1 MNTVL
6 TVALLAIA
14 QPTAPPVAK
23 ESLGPPRAK
32 VAQQNYEEVRD
43 AAVAANRP
51 MVVFIK
57 CESRNIGGAICVR
70 NDSLPTEYPCIAVC
84 TPDGRGSMIWRTTLS
99 PDATD
104 AQVRRELQVSLPRV
118 PFQFLKQLRSQR
130 AESRIAD
137 DDQLLRQLP
146 WLASGIK
153 YNRAEKI
160 QSLATTGIGG
170 RDHHT
175 VESLSRDILED
186 KWNVPGGLE
195 RSTDWQSTLYKSHEI
210 EPSVLMI
217 PVLNSSQDYQ
227 YELGYHR
234 SYPDGFWTADVLTRG
249 GKPFEVRVRE
259 KYDGAWESY
268 VAFRDPDNYPDGY
281 VPLSTS
287 KCMECHA
294 QAGHG
299 KYSGQSVP
307 GSDTVLSDPF
317 PEIERGFSGSLGVRR
332 TPIANARGFFQSLV
346 HDRKPQPEPAQYELQ
361 YAEPQ
366 FFSQPF
372 QEFGGRSFR
381 RR

>member
-6 TVALLAIA
+6 TVALLVIA

-32 VAQQNYEEVRD
+32 VARQNYEEVRD
-43 AAVAANRP
+43 AAIAANRP

-57 CESRNIGGAICVR
+57 CESRNIGGAVCVR
-70 NDSLPTEYPCIAVC
+70 NDSLPTDYPCIAIC
-84 TPDGRGSMIWRTTLS
+84 TPDGRGNMIWRTTLS

-118 PFQFLKQLRSQR
+118 PFQSLKQLRSQR
-130 AESRIAD
+130 AESRTAD

-153 YNRAEKI
+153 YNRAERI
-160 QSLATTGIGG
+160 QSLSTSNNQ
-170 RDHHT
+170 HY
-175 VESLSRDILED
+175 VESFDRAVLED

-195 RSTDWQSTLYKSHEI
+195 RSTDWQSTLYKSHEV

-268 VAFRDPDNYPDGY
+268 VVFRDPDNYPAGY
-281 VPLSTS
+281 APVPTS
-287 KCMECHA
+287 KCMDCHRE
-294 QAGHG
+294 AGHG

-317 PEIERGFSGSLGVRR
+317 PAIERGFRGSLGMRQV
-332 TPIANARGFFQSLV
+332 PIANARGFFQSRE
-346 HDRKPQPEPAQYELQ
+346 HDRKPAVAAAPAEAQYEFQ

-366 FFSQPF
+366 FFPI